1 MNKTVDIVY
10 VIPRPEIGGAEKQLL
25 RLIEHLDPTRF
36 RPTLICLD
44 GGGSLLPEFEKVA
57 NAIVLNRRGL
67 FDVVTFTRLLTHIR
81 RIRPHTVHATL
92 YIANLFG
99 GWAAKLAGVPNVI
112 VSQRGLGID
121 PRHSRIK
128 RMVHALFNGFIGIF
142 SDVRLVNSRA
152 IAEKMAQYGWHD
164 CQVIHNGILDRPYPT
179 ASSLEALRR
188 ELEIP
193 KTAKVLT
200 AVTRLDPK
208 KDLDTMLKA
217 FCEVVAN
224 ERDVYLLVAGGG
236 FEDYRKHLVETAHK
250 LELIDR
256 VRFLGFRD
264 DVADLIALGD
274 LTVLSSL
281 TEGLPNA
288 ILESMLLARPVI
300 STNVGGIPE
309 LVDDGIEGY
318 LVDKGDHTGLAN
330 RIVELLRNPVRREA
344 MGIFGRSRALSDFSV
359 ATTVA
364 KTTATYGAIEELDQ
378 DSVPTSP
385 DVLGLSKLK
394 ARRWAKS
401 A

>member
-1 MNKTVDIVY
+1 
-10 VIPRPEIGGAEKQLL
+10 
-25 RLIEHLDPTRF
+25 
-36 RPTLICLD
+36 
-44 GGGSLLPEFEKVA
+44 
-57 NAIVLNRRGL
+57 
-67 FDVVTFTRLLTHIR
+67 
-81 RIRPHTVHATL
+81 
-92 YIANLFG
+92 
-99 GWAAKLAGVPNVI
+99 
-112 VSQRGLGID
+112 
-121 PRHSRIK
+121 
-128 RMVHALFNGFIGIF
+128 
-142 SDVRLVNSRA
+142 
-152 IAEKMAQYGWHD
+152 
-164 CQVIHNGILDRPYPT
+164 
-179 ASSLEALRR
+179 
-188 ELEIP
+188 
-193 KTAKVLT
+193 
-200 AVTRLDPK
+200 
-208 KDLDTMLKA
+208 
-217 FCEVVAN
+217 
-224 ERDVYLLVAGGG
+224 AGGG